1 MHQLK
6 PKKQVN
12 PARKNS
18 DYQQP
23 GVEADN
29 DSHAN
34 ATGEVNPNEKSSPA
48 EAARAVTNQA
58 EQDKITNADNA
69 SPLNEKENEGD

>member
-6 PKKQVN
+6 PKKKVN

-18 DYQQP
+18 NYQQP
-23 GVEADN
+23 DVEE
-29 DSHAN
+29 DSNRHTD
-34 ATGEVNPNEKSSPA
+34 ATREVNASEKPSAP
-48 EAARAVTNQA
+48 EAARVVTNQA